1 MTHTQTQTGSLSS
14 TVTEARVREVM
25 KSVFADITALATRGF
40 TSHERAAKWRDDLTW
55 MLSNEVISSFELQLE
70 APGEPAR
77 GFHYDV
83 SDNGSLQ
90 EAGRSGGM
98 QLYAFPDGT
107 RASLVVSFKHPLPAE
122 TETEL
127 KARNWTSPAAYLKGE
142 KTRDRAY
149 SCDGYGLI
157 RNRVGDW

>member
-1 MTHTQTQTGSLSS
+1 MTYTQTQAASMSS
-14 TVTEARVREVM
+14 TATEARVREVM
-25 KSVFADITALATRGF
+25 KHVFADITGLATRGF

-70 APGEPAR
+70 APGKPAR
-77 GFHYDV
+77 GFHYNV
-83 SDNGSLQ
+83 SDDGSLQ

-107 RASLVVSFKHPLPAE
+107 TASIIVSFKRPLSDE
-122 TETEL
+122 IKEEI
-127 KARNWTSPAAYLKGE
+127 KARNWTSPGAYLKGE

-149 SCDGYGLI
+149 SCDGYGII

>member
-1 MTHTQTQTGSLSS
+1 MTYTQTRTGSMSS
-14 TVTEARVREVM
+14 TATEARVREVM
-25 KSVFADITALATRGF
+25 KHIFADITGLEMRGF
-40 TSHERAAKWRDDLTW
+40 TSHASAAKWREDLIW
-55 MLSNEVISSFELQLE
+55 MLSTEVISSFEIQLE
-70 APGEPAR
+70 APGQRPR

-83 SDNGSLQ
+83 SSDGSLQ

-98 QLYAFPDGT
+98 QLYEFPDGT
-107 RASLVVSFKHPLPAE
+107 RASLVVSFNRPLPDEIEAE
-122 TETEL
+122 I

-149 SCDGYGLI
+149 SCDGYGVV

>member
-1 MTHTQTQTGSLSS
+1 MTYTQTRTASMSS

-25 KSVFADITALATRGF
+25 KHIFADITALATRGF
-40 TSHERAAKWRDDLTW
+40 TSHESAAKWRNDLTW
-55 MLSNEVISSFELQLE
+55 MLSNEVIYSFELQLE
-70 APGEPAR
+70 APGQPVR

-83 SDNGSLQ
+83 SDDGSLQ

-98 QLYAFPDGT
+98 QLHEFPDGT
-107 RASLVVSFKHPLPAE
+107 SASMVVWFKRPLPDEIEAE
-122 TETEL
+122 I
-127 KARNWTSPAAYLKGE
+127 KVRNWTSPGAYLKGE

-149 SCDGYGLI
+149 SCDGYGVI